1 MSIVAYFFWDIL
13 PSLISDS

>member
-13 PSLISDS
+13 PSLISNS